1 MKKIQTILVAC
12 DFSAY
17 TAGVFAYAAELA
29 RNLKA
34 ALIVLNVIN
43 ERDVEAVKRVERE
56 YPVVSVKEYVAQLKE
71 ERTRLMAALA
81 KETRV
86 EDLNLKR
93 VFKIGIPFREI
104 LETIQEEN
112 ADMLVIGAKG
122 RGNVAGVLFGSTA
135 EKVFRR
141 CPVPLLSVRP
151 EGHGK

>member
-1 MKKIQTILVAC
+1 VKKIQTILVAC
-12 DFSAY
+12 DFSDY

-29 RNLKA
+29 RTLKA
-34 ALIVLNVIN
+34 TLIVLNVIN

-56 YPVVSVKEYVAQLKE
+56 YPVASVKKYVAQLKE
-71 ERTRLMAALA
+71 ERTQLMDALA
-81 KETRV
+81 KETRA

-93 VFKIGIPFREI
+93 IFKIGIPFREI

-151 EGHGK
+151 EGHAK